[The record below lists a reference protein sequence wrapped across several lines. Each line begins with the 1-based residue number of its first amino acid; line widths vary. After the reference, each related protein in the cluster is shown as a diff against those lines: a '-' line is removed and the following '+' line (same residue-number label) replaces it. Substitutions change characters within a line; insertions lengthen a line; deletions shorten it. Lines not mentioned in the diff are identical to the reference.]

1 MRMISLFKRCLAG
14 VSVVLLAAAAGCAE
28 SATAPTNYS
37 PFAKTDIVIGTGDE
51 IASGQS
57 ATVNYTG
64 WLYDVSKPNQRG
76 PQFDSSVGGT
86 PFTFVVGANPA
97 QVIRGWDQGVPGMR
111 VGGVRQLII
120 PPSLAY
126 GDTRRSSI
134 PANATLVFEI
144 ELVSFK

>member
-1 MRMISLFKRCLAG
+1 MRMIAFFKRCLAG
-14 VSVVLLAAAAGCAE
+14 GCVVALAAAAGCAD
-28 SATAPTNYS
+28 STTGPTNYS

-51 IASGQS
+51 IATGQS

-64 WLYDVSKPNQRG
+64 WLYDVTKPNQRG
-76 PQFDSSVGGT
+76 PQFDSSIGTT

-97 QVIRGWDQGVPGMR
+97 QVIKGWDQGVPGMR

-126 GDTRRSSI
+126 GETRRDKI

-144 ELVSFK
+144 ELVSFQ